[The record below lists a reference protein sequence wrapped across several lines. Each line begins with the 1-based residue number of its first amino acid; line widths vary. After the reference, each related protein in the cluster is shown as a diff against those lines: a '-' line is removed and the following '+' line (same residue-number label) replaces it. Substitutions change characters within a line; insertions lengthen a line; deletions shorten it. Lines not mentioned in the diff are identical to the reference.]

1 MSGAGAL
8 GLRDRGVLYPDNKKE
23 QSVGD
28 TLTTV
33 RSLLDSGIIK
43 ILIQGGPVMI
53 PLMIASVIS
62 LGIILERFHFWRRL
76 RHEEVD
82 TDILDLVAEGDIV
95 QALKI
100 AYRSRHPV
108 SQVLHAGLENRH
120 YAPGMAMEAEAQTA
134 LQHAKS
140 YLSVLDTIITLAPLL
155 GLLGTITG
163 MISAFGIV
171 STAGLGQPNAITGGI
186 AEALIATATGLFIA
200 ITTLLPYNY
209 FRTKVERLT
218 ERIEEKATRME
229 ILLQQK
235 EH

>member
-1 MSGAGAL
+1 
-8 GLRDRGVLYPDNKKE
+8 
-23 QSVGD
+23 
-28 TLTTV
+28 
-33 RSLLDSGIIK
+33 
-43 ILIQGGPVMI
+43 MI
-53 PLMIASVIS
+53 PLMISSVIS

-186 AEALIATATGLFIA
+186 AEALIATATGLYI
-200 ITTLLPYNY
+200 
-209 FRTKVERLT
+209 RTKVERPT
-218 ERIEEKATRME
+218 ERIEEQATRME